1 MLSYRHQFHAGNIA
15 DVFKHALLTRL
26 LLALNRKDKP
36 YCVVETHAGVGL
48 YDLQHPWAQKTEEW
62 RKGISKVFG
71 RADAPESLRPYLDAV
86 HAENSDGHLR
96 NYPGSPRIARRLM
109 RDADR
114 LVLYE
119 LNSEDCETLLGHF
132 RNARHTSI
140 HQQDGYTAIKATLPP
155 KERRGLL
162 FIDASFDQGEDF
174 ARVARAVKEAHARFA
189 TGMIAVW
196 YPLMGTSSI
205 EAFERSLAS
214 GGLSKTLQLEL
225 YTEPRDYSDH
235 IPGSG
240 LIVVNPPYGLDQ
252 EAPPLL
258 DWLWRVL
265 SPDGKG
271 GTRCEWLI
279 PE

>member
-36 YCVVETHAGVGL
+36 YCVVETHAGLGL
-48 YDLQHPWAQKTEEW
+48 YDLNHPWAQKTEEW
-62 RKGISKVFG
+62 RKGIGRVFG
-71 RADAPESLRPYLDAV
+71 RADAPASLKPYLDAV
-86 HAENSDGHLR
+86 HAENPDGHLR
-96 NYPGSPRIARRLM
+96 HYPGSPRIARRLM
-109 RDADR
+109 RETDR

-119 LNSEDCETLLGHF
+119 LNQDDCETLRSHF
-132 RNARHTSI
+132 RNTRHTGV
-140 HQQDGYTAIKATLPP
+140 HQQDGYSAIKATLPP

-174 ARVARAVKEAHARFA
+174 ARVAKAIKEAHSRFA

-196 YPLMGTSSI
+196 YPLMGTSAI
-205 EAFERSLAS
+205 EAFERSLSGAS
-214 GGLSKTLQLEL
+214 LPKTLQLEL
-225 YTEPRDYSDH
+225 STESREFSEH

-240 LIVVNPPYGLDQ
+240 LIVINPPYGLDQ

-258 DWLWRVL
+258 DWLWRAL